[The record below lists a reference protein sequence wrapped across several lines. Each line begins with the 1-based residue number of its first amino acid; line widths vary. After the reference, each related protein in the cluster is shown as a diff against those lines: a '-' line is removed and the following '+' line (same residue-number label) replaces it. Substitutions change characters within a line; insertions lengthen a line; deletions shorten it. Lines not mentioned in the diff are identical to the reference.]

1 MLRRHRL
8 TSADR
13 VGNALVLPD
22 GEQRPSRIGGPPLE
36 NPVVVLHH
44 LSGDR
49 LAEAV
54 DHLVEQLE
62 AVDGLHHVV
71 DCDVLTRDG
80 AGLVM

>member
-36 NPVVVLHH
+36 NPVVVLHR

-49 LAEAV
+49 FTEAV